1 MFFTHQSASQF
12 GAGDRS
18 PYGDFWFKPI
28 GFGLDGRS
36 VSRNDAMRL
45 AAVYGCVNLV
55 SGHMALLPIEF
66 FERGTFKPIKNH
78 PLAYLLNYRPNPFQ
92 NAFEYRR
99 MKQGHLELRGN
110 AFSEIFYDRKG
121 GIKALIPR
129 HPDKVRPIILPDGSD
144 YYYQYTDG
152 KATRKIS
159 RQEMWHIRGL
169 SDDGIMGLSV
179 LDYAQQSMQLGLSA
193 QQYGVRFYQNNGR
206 PTSGWVE
213 FPGKYK
219 DSAQRKEVRD
229 SLQDAQ
235 SGKNAGKLMLL
246 DYGMKYHE
254 VGITNDNAQFLET
267 RKFQTS
273 DIATFF
279 GVPASKLGDLS
290 RSTFSSLEAEERSYV
305 NDSLLIRSSAW
316 RSSIQN
322 ELLFYDE
329 QIDARFNFGVLL
341 LGDTKSRAEGYRL
354 LMETASI
361 TPDEIREREGMQ
373 PLGLNKPMFPLNM
386 GVVGEEKKD

>member
-1 MFFTHQSASQF
+1 MFFTQQSASQF

-36 VSRNDAMRL
+36 VSKNDALRL

-66 FERGTFKPIKNH
+66 IKRGTFEPIKNH

-99 MKQGHLELRGN
+99 MKQGHIELRGN
-110 AFSEIFYDRKG
+110 AYSEIIYNREG
-121 GIKALIPR
+121 GIDALMPR
-129 HPDKVRPIILPDGSD
+129 HPDKIRPIILSDGSD
-144 YYYQYTDG
+144 YYYQYTDAG
-152 KATRKIS
+152 ETRKIS
-159 RQEMWHIRGL
+159 RESMWHIRGL
-169 SDDGIMGLSV
+169 SDNGIVGLSV

-193 QQYGVRFYQNNGR
+193 QEYGVRFYVNNGQ

-213 FPGKYK
+213 FPGRYK
-219 DSAQRKEVRD
+219 DAAQRKMVRD
-229 SLQDAQ
+229 SLQEAQ
-235 SGKNAGKLMLL
+235 SGANAGKLLLL
-246 DYGMKYHE
+246 DQGMKYHQ

-273 DIATFF
+273 DIAMFF
-279 GVPASKLGDLS
+279 GVPPTKLGDLS
-290 RSTFSSLEAEERSYV
+290 RSTFSSLGAEQQAYV
-305 NDSLLIRSSAW
+305 NDTLLTRSAMW
-316 RSSIQN
+316 KSSIQN

-329 QIDARFNFGVLL
+329 EIDVRFNFGALL
-341 LGDTKSRAEGYRL
+341 MGDLESRAKGYQL
-354 LMETASI
+354 LMGTASI
-361 TPDEIREREGMQ
+361 TPDEIREREGLQ
-373 PLGLNKPMFPLNM
+373 PLGMNKPMYPLNM
-386 GVVGEEKKD
+386 GVVGEDKKD